1 MTSSWCI
8 SSSMLMSKSLPTFE
22 FKCIRLKRSA
32 IAASKGHPGTSS
44 LPEVLPL
51 AMAWQKWTVDG
62 PTAGWPHHEPR
73 TNIDQQVS
81 TSSTRTTGASA
92 PLVKQTQRQRAL
104 RHLEPC
110 PATCWLSLF
119 SRHKKK
125 TQIVSNR
132 ITQTCQSIRYHPY
145 RRIRI
150 LSILSF
156 LVLNCFIFWPYTDT

>member
-8 SSSMLMSKSLPTFE
+8 SSSMLKSKSLPTFE

-51 AMAWQKWTVDG
+51 AMAWEKWF
-62 PTAGWPHHEPR
+62 
-73 TNIDQQVS
+73 NIFNPKE
-81 TSSTRTTGASA
+81 TGASGSIRTSREA
-92 PLVKQTQRQRAL
+92 NSKATSASAFGTLSCDVLTLVVFQAQ
-104 RHLEPC
+104 
-110 PATCWLSLF
+110 
-119 SRHKKK
+119 KKDA
-125 TQIVSNR
+125 NR
-132 ITQTCQSIRYHPY
+132 IISYYPDLPIIRYHPY